1 MLCKFYLHLNS
12 YVVMVGDDDCYD
24 VSNDVTNWQ
33 QLKQSYTRKNLG
45 GVVKNYGSKI
55 EFTGKAY
62 ELLVELWRS
71 QYVHA
76 RAAFAI
82 HVIDNSWEYHEAWQC
97 PLDFATL
104 TYDGHKVSVN
114 CTEVSAAS
122 LIKSNGGTKSS
133 YSVSA
138 LRSEYRLLY
147 DRVISNNEA
156 QFMLMG
162 ETTDNPS
169 ETLVV
174 NDVYDTS
181 YPRAKLPLYRVDDGS
196 SIAPHTANVT
206 LQNQEK
212 SFGTTET
219 YFLKAEEDC
228 TISFDFR
235 GLKIRVL
242 TSWSTSIDGRVR
254 FMLVRRSL
262 KQYQEGGSYWSYY
275 PQEWKYVDLDQD
287 WSLDCSI
294 NENISLKAGDMVGF
308 AVDIEARNGITGDYG
323 GRGFSGG
330 DRIYMNNARGFIKWN
345 TRDEPIDI
353 NVIEPTSLL
362 HRILRTVADGKAYID
377 GEISSTIGGV
387 TNARLTGTKM
397 LAAESIRGFQD
408 AQIHTSFNQF
418 ASFMEAVFGYVY
430 RIDRLVRDRVD
441 FDSIIEYSAVEGKLI
456 DGYSGTV
463 ADSIHFVRNKG
474 MFVGR
479 LESEDKY
486 SRLFVDYDDYM
497 RILEMA
503 RDDGSWTE
511 VLELPVFVD
520 EDGVAYMYDID
531 ARNLLEYHGE
541 EASVVRFMHRSDL
554 FHNEV
559 VKTLESVNEFGF
571 SVDKSRIYSGVNV
584 GYEKQDYESENRGG
598 DEWNFENYYI
608 TGVELTESKLD
619 LKCPY
624 RADCYGIEELAQKR
638 NEEESTD
645 SDEDVFI
652 VKCLAS
658 TNNGKW
664 KIDRSLTIT
673 GTYTDSVFNGAF
685 SPIYMVEAN
694 RGYIAS
700 FCDAL
705 KLSMTRGCR
714 DVMIGNDSVAKDFT
728 FLASE
733 RLFKCGKIEVSTDD
747 LDMSEDKDGLIE
759 FVLNGCRYKGYLQS
773 VEQMCQHDEALEY
786 ELIEHSVTCI
796 S

>member
-62 ELLVELWRS
+62 ELLVELWRC

-97 PLDFATL
+97 PLDFSTL

-147 DRVISNNEA
+147 DRVMSYNEV
-156 QFMLMG
+156 QYVLTG
-162 ETTDNPS
+162 ET
-169 ETLVV
+169 ETEGDTFTKWHREMNDPAGYESNLNFPLSNLGGTIAPNNVLAPQSQDAYVNTGWASPKNMAEASGSCLVHV
-174 NDVYDTS
+174 DFSAMEFWVLHYSQYDMPAITVMLYKYHVENNSTVYHTVLLHKTFEVEDGEHFT
-181 YPRAKLPLYRVDDGS
+181 LGS
-196 SIAPHTANVT
+196 S
-206 LQNQEK
+206 
-212 SFGTTET
+212 F
-219 YFLKAEEDC
+219 
-228 TISFDFR
+228 
-235 GLKIRVL
+235 
-242 TSWSTSIDGRVR
+242 
-254 FMLVRRSL
+254 
-262 KQYQEGGSYWSYY
+262 
-275 PQEWKYVDLDQD
+275 
-287 WSLDCSI
+287 
-294 NENISLKAGDMVGF
+294 AGDFEMEEGERLVFCLWPSGSSGMTPI
-308 AVDIEARNGITGDYG
+308 ATVYMSNDHAIMSWASRGEPVDVD
-323 GRGFSGG
+323 
-330 DRIYMNNARGFIKWN
+330 
-345 TRDEPIDI
+345 
-353 NVIEPTSLL
+353 VIEPITLL
-362 HRILRTVADGKAYID
+362 HRVLRTVANGKAYID
-377 GEISSTIGGV
+377 GEICSTIGGV
-387 TNARLTGTKM
+387 MNARLAGTKM
-397 LAAESIRGFQD
+397 LAAESMRGFDD

-463 ADSIHFVRNKG
+463 VDSIHFVRNKG

-584 GYEKQDYESENRGG
+584 GYDKQDYESENRGR
-598 DEWNFENYYI
+598 DEWNFENYYL

-624 RADCYGIEELAQKR
+624 RADCYGMEELVLKR

-658 TNNGKW
+658 TDNGKW

-714 DVMIGNDSVAKDFT
+714 DVVIGNDSVVKDFA

-733 RLFKCGKIEVSTDD
+733 RLFKCGKIDVSTDD

-759 FVLNGCRYKGYLQS
+759 FVLNGCRYTGYLQS

-796 S
+796 

>member
-147 DRVISNNEA
+147 DRIISRNEA
-156 QFMLMG
+156 QYMFTG
-162 ETTDNPS
+162 ESTDDPT
-169 ETLVV
+169 ETKVV
-174 NDVYDTS
+174 VDSNRTYF
-181 YPRAKLPLYRVDDGS
+181 YFNLPFYRVDDGS
-196 SIAPHTANVT
+196 DAPSLVELD

-212 SFGTTET
+212 KLYAPIGT
-219 YFLKAEEDC
+219 YFVEALQDGLV
-228 TISFDFR
+228 TFDFR
-235 GLKIRVL
+235 GLKVRG
-242 TSWSTSIDGRVR
+242 TSNGRDGVAGRVR
-254 FMLVRRSL
+254 FGLRGHSAGRMILHTQDWVYVTFNDDWEIECDINEQIQLLAGDKVSFSV
-262 KQYQEGGSYWSYY
+262 EASYY
-275 PQEWKYVDLDQD
+275 SDFTEGWTS
-287 WSLDCSI
+287 WSFF
-294 NENISLKAGDMVGF
+294 EGDV
-308 AVDIEARNGITGDYG
+308 
-323 GRGFSGG
+323 
-330 DRIYMNNARGFIKWN
+330 IYMNNVRGRVIWSS
-345 TRDEPIDI
+345 RGEPVDVD
-353 NVIEPTSLL
+353 VIEPSTLL
-362 HRILRTVADGKAYID
+362 HRILHTVADGKAYID

-387 TNARLTGTKM
+387 TNTRLTGTKM
-397 LAAESIRGFQD
+397 LAAESMRGFDD

-463 ADSIHFVRNKG
+463 VDSIHFVRNKG

-486 SRLFVDYDDYM
+486 SRLFVNYDDYM

-584 GYEKQDYESENRGG
+584 GYDKQDYESENRGR
-598 DEWNFENYYI
+598 DEWNFENYYL

-624 RADCYGIEELAQKR
+624 RADCYGMEELVLKR

-733 RLFKCGKIEVSTDD
+733 RLIKCGKIEVSTDD

>member
-12 YVVMVGDDDCYD
+12 YVVMVGDGDCYD

-104 TYDGHKVSVN
+104 TYDGHKVSAN

-138 LRSEYRLLY
+138 LRSGYRLLY
-147 DRVISNNEA
+147 DRVMSYNEVQYVLA
-156 QFMLMG
+156 G
-162 ETTDNPS
+162 ET
-169 ETLVV
+169 ETEGDTYTKWHRELNDPAGTESNLNFPLSNLGGTIAPNNVLAPQSQEAYVNTGWASPKYMVEASGDCLVHV
-174 NDVYDTS
+174 DFSAMEFWVWHYSQYDMPAITVMLYKYHVENHSTVYHTVLLHKTFEVEDGEHFT
-181 YPRAKLPLYRVDDGS
+181 LGS
-196 SIAPHTANVT
+196 S
-206 LQNQEK
+206 
-212 SFGTTET
+212 F
-219 YFLKAEEDC
+219 
-228 TISFDFR
+228 
-235 GLKIRVL
+235 
-242 TSWSTSIDGRVR
+242 
-254 FMLVRRSL
+254 
-262 KQYQEGGSYWSYY
+262 
-275 PQEWKYVDLDQD
+275 
-287 WSLDCSI
+287 
-294 NENISLKAGDMVGF
+294 AGDFEMEEGERLVFCLWPSGSSGMTPI
-308 AVDIEARNGITGDYG
+308 ATVYMSNDHAIMSWASRGEPVDVD
-323 GRGFSGG
+323 
-330 DRIYMNNARGFIKWN
+330 
-345 TRDEPIDI
+345 
-353 NVIEPTSLL
+353 VIEPITLL
-362 HRILRTVADGKAYID
+362 HRVLRTVANGKAYID
-377 GEISSTIGGV
+377 GEICSTIGGV

-397 LAAESIRGFQD
+397 LAAESMRGFDD

-430 RIDRLVRDRVD
+430 RIDRLERNRVE
-441 FDSIIEYSAVEGKLI
+441 FDGIIEYSTVAGKLI
-456 DGYSGTV
+456 DGSSGTV
-463 ADSIHFVRNKG
+463 VDSIHFVRNEG

-479 LESEDKY
+479 LDSVGKY
-486 SRLFVDYDDYM
+486 TRLFVDYDDYM
-497 RILEMA
+497 RILD
-503 RDDGSWTE
+503 RPRNDGSLTE

-520 EDGVAYMYDID
+520 GNGVAYMYDID
-531 ARNLLEYHGE
+531 ARTLLEYHGE

-554 FHNEV
+554 FHDEV

-571 SVDKSRIYSGVNV
+571 SVDKSRLYSGVNV
-584 GYEKQDYESENRGG
+584 GYEKQDYESENRGR
-598 DEWNFENYYI
+598 DEWNFENYYL

-624 RADCYGIEELAQKR
+624 RADCYGMEELVLKR
-638 NEEESTD
+638 NDEESTD

-658 TNNGKW
+658 TYNGKW

-673 GTYTDSVFNGAF
+673 GTYTNSVFNGAF

-733 RLFKCGKIEVSTDD
+733 RLFKCGKVDVSTND
-747 LDMSEDKDGLIE
+747 LDMSDDTDGLIE

>member
-62 ELLVELWRS
+62 ELLVELWRC

-97 PLDFATL
+97 PLDFSTL

-147 DRVISNNEA
+147 DRVMSYNEV
-156 QFMLMG
+156 QYVLTG
-162 ETTDNPS
+162 ET
-169 ETLVV
+169 ETEGDTFTKWHREMNDPAGYESNLNFPLSNLGGTIAPNNVLAPQSQDAYVNTGWASPKNMAEASGSCLVHV
-174 NDVYDTS
+174 DFSAMEFWVLHYSQYDMPAITVMLYKYHVENNSTVYHTVLLHKTFEVEDGEHFT
-181 YPRAKLPLYRVDDGS
+181 LGS
-196 SIAPHTANVT
+196 S
-206 LQNQEK
+206 
-212 SFGTTET
+212 F
-219 YFLKAEEDC
+219 
-228 TISFDFR
+228 
-235 GLKIRVL
+235 
-242 TSWSTSIDGRVR
+242 
-254 FMLVRRSL
+254 
-262 KQYQEGGSYWSYY
+262 
-275 PQEWKYVDLDQD
+275 
-287 WSLDCSI
+287 
-294 NENISLKAGDMVGF
+294 AGDFEMEEGERLVFCLWPSGSSGMTPI
-308 AVDIEARNGITGDYG
+308 ATVYMSNDHAIMSWASRGEPVDVD
-323 GRGFSGG
+323 
-330 DRIYMNNARGFIKWN
+330 
-345 TRDEPIDI
+345 
-353 NVIEPTSLL
+353 VIEPITLL
-362 HRILRTVADGKAYID
+362 HRVLRTVANGKAYID
-377 GEISSTIGGV
+377 GEICSTIGGV
-387 TNARLTGTKM
+387 MNARLAGTKM
-397 LAAESIRGFQD
+397 LAAESMRGFDD

-463 ADSIHFVRNKG
+463 VDSIHFVRNKG

-584 GYEKQDYESENRGG
+584 GYDKQDYESENRGR
-598 DEWNFENYYI
+598 DEWNFENYYL

-624 RADCYGIEELAQKR
+624 RADCYGMEELVLKR

-658 TNNGKW
+658 TDNGKW

-714 DVMIGNDSVAKDFT
+714 DVVIGNDSVVKDFT

-747 LDMSEDKDGLIE
+747 LDMSDDKDGLIE
-759 FVLNGCRYKGYLQS
+759 FVLNGCRYTGYLQS
-773 VEQMCQHDEALEY
+773 VEQMCQHDETLEY

-796 S
+796 

>member
-12 YVVMVGDDDCYD
+12 YVVTVGDGDCYD

-97 PLDFATL
+97 PLDFSTL

-147 DRVISNNEA
+147 DRVMSYNEV
-156 QFMLMG
+156 QYVLTG
-162 ETTDNPS
+162 ET
-169 ETLVV
+169 ETEGDTFTKWHREMNDPAGYESNLNFPLSNLGGTIAPNNVLAPQSQDAYVNTGWASPKNMAEASGSCLVHV
-174 NDVYDTS
+174 DFSAMEFWVLHYSQYDMPAITVMLYKYHVENNSTVYHTVLLHKTFEVEDGEHFT
-181 YPRAKLPLYRVDDGS
+181 LGS
-196 SIAPHTANVT
+196 S
-206 LQNQEK
+206 
-212 SFGTTET
+212 F
-219 YFLKAEEDC
+219 
-228 TISFDFR
+228 
-235 GLKIRVL
+235 
-242 TSWSTSIDGRVR
+242 
-254 FMLVRRSL
+254 
-262 KQYQEGGSYWSYY
+262 
-275 PQEWKYVDLDQD
+275 
-287 WSLDCSI
+287 
-294 NENISLKAGDMVGF
+294 AGDFEMEEGERLVFCLWPSGSSGMTPI
-308 AVDIEARNGITGDYG
+308 ATVYMSNDHAIMSWASRGEPVDVD
-323 GRGFSGG
+323 
-330 DRIYMNNARGFIKWN
+330 
-345 TRDEPIDI
+345 
-353 NVIEPTSLL
+353 VIEPITLL
-362 HRILRTVADGKAYID
+362 HRVLRTVANGKAYID
-377 GEISSTIGGV
+377 GEICSTIGGV
-387 TNARLTGTKM
+387 MNARLAGTKM
-397 LAAESIRGFQD
+397 LAAESMRGFDD

-463 ADSIHFVRNKG
+463 VDSIHFVRNKG

-554 FHNEV
+554 FHNKV

-584 GYEKQDYESENRGG
+584 GYDKQDYESENRGR
-598 DEWNFENYYI
+598 DEWNFENYYL

-624 RADCYGIEELAQKR
+624 RADCYGMEELVLKR

-658 TNNGKW
+658 TDNGKW

-714 DVMIGNDSVAKDFT
+714 DVVIGNDSVVKDFA

-747 LDMSEDKDGLIE
+747 LDMSDDKDGLIE
-759 FVLNGCRYKGYLQS
+759 FVLNGCRYTGYLQS
-773 VEQMCQHDEALEY
+773 VEQMCQHDETLEY

-796 S
+796 

>member
-147 DRVISNNEA
+147 DRVMSYNEV
-156 QFMLMG
+156 QYVLTG
-162 ETTDNPS
+162 ET
-169 ETLVV
+169 ETEGDTFTKWHREMNDPVGYESNLNFPLSNLGGTIAPNNVLAPQSQDAYVNYGWASPKYMAEASGSCLVHV
-174 NDVYDTS
+174 DFSAMEFWVWHYGQYDMPAITIMLYKYHVENHSHVYKTVLLQKTFNVEDGEHFT
-181 YPRAKLPLYRVDDGS
+181 LGS
-196 SIAPHTANVT
+196 SFVGDFEMEAGERLVFCMWPSGASGMASIATVYMSNDHAIM
-206 LQNQEK
+206 
-212 SFGTTET
+212 SW
-219 YFLKAEEDC
+219 A
-228 TISFDFR
+228 SR
-235 GLKIRVL
+235 G
-242 TSWSTSIDGRVR
+242 
-254 FMLVRRSL
+254 
-262 KQYQEGGSYWSYY
+262 E
-275 PQEWKYVDLDQD
+275 PVD
-287 WSLDCSI
+287 
-294 NENISLKAGDMVGF
+294 
-308 AVDIEARNGITGDYG
+308 VD
-323 GRGFSGG
+323 
-330 DRIYMNNARGFIKWN
+330 
-345 TRDEPIDI
+345 
-353 NVIEPTSLL
+353 VIEPSTLL
-362 HRILRTVADGKAYID
+362 HRILRMVADGKAYID

-387 TNARLTGTKM
+387 TNTRLTGTKM
-397 LAAESIRGFQD
+397 LAAESMRGFDD

-463 ADSIHFVRNKG
+463 VDSIHFVRNKG

-479 LESEDKY
+479 LESDDKY

-584 GYEKQDYESENRGG
+584 GYDKQDYDSENRGR
-598 DEWNFENYYI
+598 DEWNFENYYL

-624 RADCYGIEELAQKR
+624 RADCYGMEELVLKR

-645 SDEDVFI
+645 SDEDVVI

-658 TNNGKW
+658 TDNGKW

>member
-12 YVVMVGDDDCYD
+12 YVVIVGDDDCYD

-62 ELLVELWRS
+62 ELLVELWRN

-147 DRVISNNEA
+147 DRIISRNEA
-156 QFMLMG
+156 QYMFTG
-162 ETTDNPS
+162 ESTDDPT
-169 ETLVV
+169 ETKVV
-174 NDVYDTS
+174 VDSNRTYF
-181 YPRAKLPLYRVDDGS
+181 YFNLPFYRVDDGS
-196 SIAPHTANVT
+196 DAPSLVELD

-212 SFGTTET
+212 KLYAPIGT
-219 YFLKAEEDC
+219 YFVEALQDGLV
-228 TISFDFR
+228 TFDFR
-235 GLKIRVL
+235 GLKVRG
-242 TSWSTSIDGRVR
+242 TSNGRAGVAGRVR
-254 FMLVRRSL
+254 FGLRGHSAGRMILHTQDWVYVTFNDDWEIECDINEQIQLLAGDKVSL
-262 KQYQEGGSYWSYY
+262 SVEASYY
-275 PQEWKYVDLDQD
+275 SDFSEGWVGWDFFD
-287 WSLDCSI
+287 
-294 NENISLKAGDMVGF
+294 GDV
-308 AVDIEARNGITGDYG
+308 
-323 GRGFSGG
+323 
-330 DRIYMNNARGFIKWN
+330 IYMNNVRGRVIWSS
-345 TRDEPIDI
+345 RGEPVDVD
-353 NVIEPTSLL
+353 VIEPSTLL

-397 LAAESIRGFQD
+397 LAAESMRGFDD

-463 ADSIHFVRNKG
+463 VDSIHFVRNKG

-486 SRLFVDYDDYM
+486 SRLFVNYDDYM

-584 GYEKQDYESENRGG
+584 GYDKQDYESENRGR
-598 DEWNFENYYI
+598 DEWNFENYYL

-624 RADCYGIEELAQKR
+624 RADCYGMEELVLKR

-759 FVLNGCRYKGYLQS
+759 FVLNGSRYKGYLQS

>member
-12 YVVMVGDDDCYD
+12 YVVTVGDGDCYD

-147 DRVISNNEA
+147 DRIISRNEA
-156 QFMLMG
+156 QYMFTG
-162 ETTDNPS
+162 ESTDDPT
-169 ETLVV
+169 ETKVV
-174 NDVYDTS
+174 VDSNRTYF
-181 YPRAKLPLYRVDDGS
+181 YFNLPFYRVDDGS
-196 SIAPHTANVT
+196 DAPSLVELD

-212 SFGTTET
+212 KLYAPIGT
-219 YFLKAEEDC
+219 YFVEALQDGLV
-228 TISFDFR
+228 TFDFR
-235 GLKIRVL
+235 GLKVRG
-242 TSWSTSIDGRVR
+242 TSNGRAGVVGRVR
-254 FMLVRRSL
+254 FGLREHSAGRMILHTQDWVYVTFNDDWEIECDINKQIQLLAGDKVSL
-262 KQYQEGGSYWSYY
+262 SVEVSYY
-275 PQEWKYVDLDQD
+275 SDFTEGWTS
-287 WSLDCSI
+287 WSFF
-294 NENISLKAGDMVGF
+294 EGDV
-308 AVDIEARNGITGDYG
+308 
-323 GRGFSGG
+323 
-330 DRIYMNNARGFIKWN
+330 IYMNNVRGRVVWN
-345 TRDEPIDI
+345 SRGEPVDVD
-353 NVIEPTSLL
+353 VIEPSTLL
-362 HRILRTVADGKAYID
+362 HRILHTVADGKAYID

-397 LAAESIRGFQD
+397 LAAESMRGFDD

-463 ADSIHFVRNKG
+463 VDSIHFVRNKG

-584 GYEKQDYESENRGG
+584 GYDKQDYESENRGR
-598 DEWNFENYYI
+598 DEWNFENYYL

-624 RADCYGIEELAQKR
+624 RADCYGMEELVLKR

-652 VKCLAS
+652 VKCLPS
-658 TNNGKW
+658 TDNGKW

>member
-1 MLCKFYLHLNS
+1 MLCKFFLHLNS
-12 YVVMVGDDDCYD
+12 YVVTVGNGDCYD
-24 VSNDVTNWQ
+24 VSNDVVNWQ

-147 DRVISNNEA
+147 DRIITRNEA
-156 QFMLMG
+156 QFMYTG
-162 ETTDNPS
+162 ESTDDPT
-169 ETLVV
+169 ETKVV
-174 NDVYDTS
+174 VDSNRTYF
-181 YPRAKLPLYRVDDGS
+181 YFNLPFYRVDDGS
-196 SIAPHTANVT
+196 DAPSLVELD

-212 SFGTTET
+212 ELYGAIGS
-219 YFLKAEEDC
+219 YFLEVLEDC
-228 TISFDFR
+228 LVTFDFR
-235 GLKIRVL
+235 GLKVRVASNGRTGSVGRARFEIRGSQSGRLELYKQDWVYVTFNDDWEMECDINEQIQL
-242 TSWSTSIDGRVR
+242 YAGEKVRFSIELSYYSNFTEDWTSW
-254 FMLVRRSL
+254 
-262 KQYQEGGSYWSYY
+262 
-275 PQEWKYVDLDQD
+275 DLFP
-287 WSLDCSI
+287 
-294 NENISLKAGDMVGF
+294 GD
-308 AVDIEARNGITGDYG
+308 T
-323 GRGFSGG
+323 
-330 DRIYMNNARGFIKWN
+330 IYMNNVRGRVIWSS
-345 TRDEPIDI
+345 RGEPVDVD
-353 NVIEPTSLL
+353 VIEPSTLL
-362 HRILRTVADGKAYID
+362 HRILHTVADGKAYID

-397 LAAESIRGFQD
+397 LAAESMRGFDD

-430 RIDRLVRDRVD
+430 RIDRIERNRVD
-441 FDSIIEYSAVEGKLI
+441 FDSIIEYSAVEGKLV
-456 DGYSGTV
+456 DGWSGTV
-463 ADSIHFVRNKG
+463 VDSIHFVQNKG

-479 LESEDKY
+479 LESEDQY

-520 EDGVAYMYDID
+520 EDGVSYMYDID
-531 ARNLLEYHGE
+531 ARTLLEYHGE

-571 SVDKSRIYSGVNV
+571 SVDKGRLYSGVNI
-584 GYEKQDYESENRGG
+584 GYEKQDYNSENRGR
-598 DEWNFENYYI
+598 DEWNFENYYL
-608 TGVELTESKLD
+608 TGVELTESKLE

-624 RADCYGIEELAQKR
+624 RADCYGMEELVLKR

-658 TNNGKW
+658 TDNGKW
-664 KIDRSLTIT
+664 KIDRSLSIT

-705 KLSMTRGCR
+705 KLSMTRGYR
-714 DVMIGNDSVAKDFT
+714 NVMIGNDSVVKDFA

-747 LDMSEDKDGLIE
+747 LEMSEDKDGLIE

>member
-12 YVVMVGDDDCYD
+12 YVVTVGDGDCYD

-147 DRVISNNEA
+147 DRVVSKNVA
-156 QFMLMG
+156 QFMFTG
-162 ETTDNPS
+162 ESTENPN
-169 ETLVV
+169 ETKVV
-174 NDVYDTS
+174 SGNSTY
-181 YPRAKLPLYRVDDGS
+181 YYFNLPFYRVDDGS
-196 SIAPHTANVT
+196 SVSPTNTQIM
-206 LQNQEK
+206 LQNQEEDLV
-212 SFGTTET
+212 SGIST
-219 YFLKAEEDC
+219 YFLTAEEDC
-228 TISFDFR
+228 SVTFDFR
-235 GLKIRVL
+235 GLKIRVAANGR
-242 TSWSTSIDGRVR
+242 TGVEGRVR
-254 FMLVRRSL
+254 FALRRHR
-262 KQYQEGGSYWSYY
+262 YAAY
-275 PQEWKYVDLDQD
+275 PIYEQDFKYVTLNEEWELECD
-287 WSLDCSI
+287 I
-294 NENISLKAGDMVGF
+294 NATVNIPAGERISLEVQTYCYSDFAEAWTTFDLRDGD
-308 AVDIEARNGITGDYG
+308 I
-323 GRGFSGG
+323 
-330 DRIYMNNARGFIKWN
+330 IYMTNAKGSIIWNSRG
-345 TRDEPIDI
+345 TPVDVD
-353 NVIEPTSLL
+353 VIEPSTLL

-377 GEISSTIGGV
+377 GEISATVGGV
-387 TNARLTGTKM
+387 ANARLAGTKM
-397 LAAESIRGFQD
+397 LAAESMRGFDD

-463 ADSIHFVRNKG
+463 VDSIHFVRNKG

-531 ARNLLEYHGE
+531 AHNLLEYHGE

-584 GYEKQDYESENRGG
+584 GYDKQDYESENRGR
-598 DEWNFENYYI
+598 DEWNFENYYL

-624 RADCYGIEELAQKR
+624 RADCYGMEELVLKR

-658 TNNGKW
+658 TDNGKW

-673 GTYTDSVFNGAF
+673 GTYTESVFNGAF

-714 DVMIGNDSVAKDFT
+714 DVVIVNDSVAKDFT

>member
-12 YVVMVGDDDCYD
+12 YVVTVGDGDCYD

-147 DRVISNNEA
+147 DRIISRNEA
-156 QFMLMG
+156 QYMFTG
-162 ETTDNPS
+162 ESTDDPT
-169 ETLVV
+169 ETKVV
-174 NDVYDTS
+174 VDSNRTYF
-181 YPRAKLPLYRVDDGS
+181 YFNLPFYRVDDGS
-196 SIAPHTANVT
+196 DAPSLVELD

-212 SFGTTET
+212 KLYAPIGT
-219 YFLKAEEDC
+219 YFVEALQDGLV
-228 TISFDFR
+228 TFDFR
-235 GLKIRVL
+235 GLKVRGKSNGRAGVV
-242 TSWSTSIDGRVR
+242 GRVR
-254 FMLVRRSL
+254 FGLRGHSAGRMILHTQDWVYVTFNDDWEIECDINKQIQLLAGDKVSL
-262 KQYQEGGSYWSYY
+262 SVEVSYY
-275 PQEWKYVDLDQD
+275 SDFTEGWTS
-287 WSLDCSI
+287 WSFF
-294 NENISLKAGDMVGF
+294 EGDV
-308 AVDIEARNGITGDYG
+308 
-323 GRGFSGG
+323 
-330 DRIYMNNARGFIKWN
+330 IYMNNVRGRVVWN
-345 TRDEPIDI
+345 SRGEPVDVD
-353 NVIEPTSLL
+353 VIEPSTLL
-362 HRILRTVADGKAYID
+362 HRILHTVADGKAYID

-397 LAAESIRGFQD
+397 LAAESMRGFDD

-463 ADSIHFVRNKG
+463 VDSIHFVRNKG

-584 GYEKQDYESENRGG
+584 GYDKQDYESENRGR
-598 DEWNFENYYI
+598 DEWNFENYYL

-624 RADCYGIEELAQKR
+624 RADCYGMEELVLKR

-658 TNNGKW
+658 TDNGKW